1 MSQASKEDKLKQK
14 LEALEDRHEAQHS
27 QTTRG
32 VVYRLFDTITSAKAK
47 GYTWKELAEILSAD
61 GVKIKGSTL
70 SYYYRAIKKEREA
83 VKQEQTTGRKTKR
96 EEKKK
101 TDQTKRQMTTEELS
115 EKEKKPLD

>member
-14 LEALEDRHEAQHS
+14 LEALEDRREAQHS

-70 SYYYRAIKKEREA
+70 SYYYRTIKKEREPA
-83 VKQEQTTGRKTKR
+83 EKKKTTQRRTKR
-96 EEKKK
+96 EEKKNVAE
-101 TDQTKRQMTTEELS
+101 QSNQMTTAV
-115 EKEKKPLD
+115 